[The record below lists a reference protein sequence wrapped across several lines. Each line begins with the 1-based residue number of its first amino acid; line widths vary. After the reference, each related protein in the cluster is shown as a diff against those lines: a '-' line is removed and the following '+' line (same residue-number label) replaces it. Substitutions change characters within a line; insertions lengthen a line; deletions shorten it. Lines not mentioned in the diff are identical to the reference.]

1 MTESDDHGWTVN
13 RKLILDT
20 LERLRVELAHIKDK
34 LDRFRQEDIAE
45 IRTEIALLK
54 VKSSM
59 WGAAM
64 GAATG
69 IAVALTAAIFRGLK

>member
-1 MTESDDHGWTVN
+1 MSDGDYGWDVN
-13 RKLILDT
+13 RKLILDSID
-20 LERLRVELAHIKDK
+20 RLRDELAAIKSK
-34 LDRFRQEDIAE
+34 LDQFRQDDIAQ

-69 IAVALTAAIFRGLK
+69 IAVALTAAIFKGLR

>member
-1 MTESDDHGWTVN
+1 MSDGDYGWDVN
-13 RKLILDT
+13 RKLILDSID
-20 LERLRVELAHIKDK
+20 RLRDELAAIKNK
-34 LDRFRQEDIAE
+34 LDQFRQDDIAQ

-69 IAVALTAAIFRGLK
+69 IAVALTAAIFKGLK

>member
-1 MTESDDHGWTVN
+1 
-13 RKLILDT
+13 
-20 LERLRVELAHIKDK
+20 LAAIKSK
-34 LDRFRQEDIAE
+34 LDQFRQDDIAQ

-69 IAVALTAAIFRGLK
+69 IAVALTAAIFKGLR